1 MSDSRYDLTT
11 VNNWEV
17 VDHGEFV
24 HVHNTTK
31 SARIIIYVIV
41 AYVVTFLVWASY
53 FHIDQSVRV
62 MGQLIASDR
71 IQQISA
77 LQTGVLNKLWV
88 HEGQSVKRGEIL
100 ASIEPDRQQAA
111 VDDGLMRTA
120 NLKLSID
127 RLRAELYG
135 TPLTFDPKWVKQFPE
150 IASAQ
155 KRLYE
160 RRLQALNDE
169 LSSLTE
175 ALNLA
180 KEELRMN
187 EVLLKSGDIS
197 KSDLIRLQRQTLD
210 INSQIINRKNR
221 FTQEA
226 QTELAR
232 LEADFETQTRS
243 QVERDMNLAH
253 SEIRSPVDGIV
264 NTVHSYTVGS
274 VIREGE
280 QVMQILPTDGEIVL
294 EAKLQPS
301 DVSQVHVGQEAWV
314 KLDSFDYTVFGEL
327 KGKVSFISS
336 DAITENSMRGE
347 MAFYRIRIEI
357 SKEALTGRQKEITL
371 RPGMTATVDIKSGD
385 RTVMS
390 YLIKPISKMM
400 RESLNEK

>member
-1 MSDSRYDLTT
+1 MSENHYIAK

-17 VDHGEFV
+17 VDHGDFV
-24 HVHNTTK
+24 HVHSTTK

-41 AYVVTFLVWASY
+41 GYVVVFLLWASF

-88 HEGQSVKRGEIL
+88 SEGEAVKHGQLL

-111 VDDGLMRTA
+111 VDDGLMRSA
-120 NLKLSID
+120 NLKLSIE
-127 RLRAELYG
+127 RLHAELYD
-135 TPLTFDPKWVKQFPE
+135 TPLKFTTELEKKYPE
-150 IASAQ
+150 IAQAQ
-155 KRLYE
+155 RRLFE
-160 RRLQALNDE
+160 RRKQALQDE
-169 LSSLTE
+169 LASLTE
-175 ALNLA
+175 ALHLA
-180 KEELRMN
+180 QEELRMN
-187 EVLLKSGDIS
+187 ESLLKSGDIS

-221 FTQEA
+221 FTQDA
-226 QTELAR
+226 QAELAR
-232 LEADFETQTRS
+232 LEAEYETQSRS
-243 QVERDMNLAH
+243 QVERDVNLAH

-264 NTVHSYTVGS
+264 NTVHSYTIGS

-280 QVMQILPTDGEIVL
+280 QVMQILPTDGEIVV
-294 EAKLQPS
+294 EAKLAPA

-314 KLDSFDYTVFGEL
+314 KLDAFDYTVYGEL

-347 MAFYRIRIEI
+347 MAFYRLRVEI
-357 SKEALTGRQKEITL
+357 AKDALTGKQKEITL
-371 RPGMTATVDIKSGD
+371 RPGMTATVDVKSGD